1 MFYLLRLTNTNKIL
15 QIPGFTQAVLLEV
28 RIMWENLFHSIIKF
42 TSWSLKFNMYI
53 CIHKFIIFYLENAV
67 YFIYLNITI
76 IVKPNYLKLQYV
88 NSLVK

>member
-15 QIPGFTQAVLLEV
+15 QIPGFIQAVLLEV

-42 TSWSLKFNMYI
+42 TSWALKFNMYI

-67 YFIYLNITI
+67 YFTSI
-76 IVKPNYLKLQYV
+76 
-88 NSLVK
+88 